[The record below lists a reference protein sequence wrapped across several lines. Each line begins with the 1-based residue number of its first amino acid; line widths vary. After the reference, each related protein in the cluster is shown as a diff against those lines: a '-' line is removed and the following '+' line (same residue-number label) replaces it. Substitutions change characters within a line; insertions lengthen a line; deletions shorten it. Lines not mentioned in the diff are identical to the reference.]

1 MQIAQARSRCI
12 GSPPLPFKAR
22 RERCWRVSMRIV
34 KALRGGLK
42 YIYGALLAL
51 YLASPVYAFTPAQV
65 PLLSSPAVPPNLML
79 LVDNSGSMYNI
90 IWASGFDPLLDRP
103 NIDYFSTQCISGLVT
118 VVCPFISTISGD
130 DTLALGDINA
140 LSIIDLS
147 LMCPFGGRPV
157 FRNGNQYCL
166 NLPDPAGNGLTRY
179 TADYLS
185 YLIDLVN
192 PGFFGVRNYTNGVI
206 PNDYRMNVAKNV
218 ATNLVTNNT
227 SLRIGL
233 ATFNDPNNFDLGAG
247 GKIARIVTDLSPVT
261 ANTYQPV
268 GVTQA
273 QATVNINALKQAIT
287 NLNPTAN
294 TPLAETYYEI
304 TRYFRGMSPF
314 YQSGSNY
321 VSPIQY
327 RCQKNYGV
335 VVTDG
340 LPTYDRTFPTDDP
353 DAALDRTR
361 SLPNWDLNAANDGAN
376 RFGDNEGDTLY
387 LDDLAKFAYDIDL
400 RRDAVTSGGDLTGK
414 SWDAAGFVKQNMST
428 YTIGFTAS
436 NQMLSDA
443 ANDTHGHGRYFQAN
457 DSAGLTSAL
466 NLALSDIY
474 AKVGSGAGGA
484 ANSSTLQTG
493 TQFYQTLYD
502 PTDWHGTVRAFNLDQ
517 VTGTLST
524 PVWTTDTAIVSG
536 STPPVFESWSTLA
549 TPKRI
554 TLDYANFSPAQQA
567 ALNATLPTNVTGT
580 ELIAWAKGTANAKF
594 RTRTRLLGDI
604 VNSSLGTAFPL
615 QKTAAD
621 LTGDTT
627 YTAYLATKASSMT
640 PSILANAND
649 GFFNVISTSDG
660 SRRYAYMPSTALTS
674 LATIASTTYGAG
686 VHKFTVDGQ
695 VAVFDTQLSAGS
707 SWRTVAYGG
716 TGAGGKAFFAIKLF
730 EGTSNTVSALW
741 EVKAPDT
748 SDTNNKF
755 NNLGYT
761 YAKPDVARMADGTGI
776 VVVGNGYGSFT
787 GRASLYVLNAN
798 TGAFITE
805 IQTPVLNS
813 ETDNGLSS
821 VKLRV
826 NAQNVVQ
833 AAYAGD
839 LKGRLWKFDMTGA
852 AATSWKVAFGGAP
865 MFTAPRGAAQP
876 ITVQPFVLDHPLN
889 GKIVYFG
896 TGKFIEV
903 ADKQTTGLQDFY
915 AIWDADTGTGSTVE
929 ANLQAQAVN
938 GSVTSNGAT
947 YFTSTNNDVDW
958 SVKKGWYMPLSAV
971 APYLGERIIYPA
983 QTSRDR
989 IIFSTASVNS
999 ADPCES
1005 TGTGRVFE
1013 LNAATGSM
1021 LNYQVLDTN
1030 GDNSINSSDLY
1041 AAGIGYT
1048 GIPVVSAIVSGTAD
1062 GNEVKIIN
1070 NSTGDTPDRLKE
1082 RGGSGNVFQR
1092 IMWRQIQ

>member
-1 MQIAQARSRCI
+1 MPTA
-12 GSPPLPFKAR
+12 
-22 RERCWRVSMRIV
+22 
-34 KALRGGLK
+34 KALCGGLK
-42 YIYGALLAL
+42 YLYGALLAL

-65 PLLSSPAVPPNLML
+65 PLLSSPAVSPNLML

-90 IWASGFDPLLDRP
+90 IWTTDFDPTVNRP
-103 NIDYFSTQCISGLVT
+103 DISYFSTQCISGLVT
-118 VVCPFISTISGD
+118 VPCPFASTISGD
-130 DTLALGDINA
+130 ETLALGDINA
-140 LSIIDLS
+140 LDIITLS

-157 FRNGNQYCL
+157 FRNNIQYCL
-166 NLPDPAGNGLTRY
+166 ALPDPAGGGLTRY
-179 TADYLS
+179 TASYLS
-185 YLIDLVN
+185 YLIDLVR
-192 PGFFGVRNYTNGVI
+192 PGFFGVRNYLNGVI
-206 PNDYRMNVAKNV
+206 PNDFRMNVAKNV

-233 ATFNDPNNFDLGAG
+233 ATFNDPNNFDLGPG
-247 GKIARIVTDLSPVT
+247 GKIARVVTDLSPVT
-261 ANTYQPV
+261 ATTYQPV

-273 QATVNINALKQAIT
+273 QATANINALKQAIT
-287 NLNPTAN
+287 NLSPTAN

-304 TRYFRGMSPF
+304 TRYFRGMPPF
-314 YQSGSNY
+314 YQNGSNY

-340 LPTYDRTFPTDDP
+340 LPTYDRTFPADDP
-353 DAALDRTR
+353 DDVLDTTR
-361 SLPNWDLNAANDGAN
+361 SLPNWDLNAANDGN
-376 RFGDNEGDTLY
+376 FLFGDGEGDRLY

-400 RRDAVTSGGDLTGK
+400 RRDAVTTGGDLTGK
-414 SWDAAGFVKQNMST
+414 SWDTAGFVKQDLST

-436 NQMLSDA
+436 NQMLIDA
-443 ANDTHGHGRYFQAN
+443 ADDNHGHGKYFQAN
-457 DSAGLTSAL
+457 DSSGLSSAL
-466 NLALSDIY
+466 DLALSDIY

-484 ANSSTLQTG
+484 ANSSTFQTG
-493 TQFYQTLYD
+493 TQFYQALYD
-502 PTDWHGTVRAFNLDQ
+502 PSDWHGTIKAFNLDQ
-517 VTGTLST
+517 ITGALSA
-524 PVWTTDTAIVSG
+524 PVWTTDTAIVTG
-536 STPPVFESWSTLA
+536 STPPVFESWSTLS
-549 TPKRI
+549 TPTKI
-554 TLDYANFSPAQQA
+554 PLEYASFSPAQQT
-567 ALNATLPTNVTGT
+567 ALNATLPTNATGA

-594 RTRTRLLGDI
+594 RSRTRLLGDI
-604 VNSSLGTAFPL
+604 VNSSLGIALPS
-615 QKTAAD
+615 QKTASD

-627 YTAYLATKASSMT
+627 YTTYLATKANSMT

-649 GFFNVISTSDG
+649 GFFNVINTSDG

-674 LATIASTTYGAG
+674 LATIASTNYGSG

-695 VAVFDTQLSAGS
+695 IAVFDTQLSAGS
-707 SWRTVAYGG
+707 AWRTVAYGG

-748 SDTNNKF
+748 SNTNNKF
-755 NNLGYT
+755 NSLGYA
-761 YAKPDVARMADGTGI
+761 YSKPDVARMADGTGI

-798 TGAFITE
+798 TGAFIAE
-805 IQTPVLNS
+805 IQTPVLNN

-839 LKGRLWKFDMTGA
+839 LKGRLWKFDMSGA
-852 AATSWKVAFGGAP
+852 AAASWKVAFGGAP
-865 MFTAPRGAAQP
+865 LFTAPRGANQP

-903 ADKQTTGLQDFY
+903 ADKQTTALQDFY
-915 AIWDADTGTGSTVE
+915 AIWDADSGAGSTVE
-929 ANLQAQAVN
+929 ENLQAQAVN
-938 GSVTSNGAT
+938 GSVISNGTT
-947 YFTSTNNDVDW
+947 YFTSTTNDVDW

-983 QTSRDR
+983 QTSRGR

-1030 GDNSINSSDLY
+1030 GDSAINRSDLFV
-1041 AAGIGYT
+1041 AGLGYT
-1048 GIPVVSAIVSGTAD
+1048 GIPVVSAIVAGTGD
-1062 GNEVKIIN
+1062 GNEVKIVN
-1070 NSTGDTPDRLKE
+1070 NSTGNTPDRLKE
-1082 RGGSGNVFQR
+1082 KGGSGNVYQR

>member
-1 MQIAQARSRCI
+1 MPTA
-12 GSPPLPFKAR
+12 
-22 RERCWRVSMRIV
+22 

-42 YIYGALLAL
+42 YLYGALLAL

-90 IWASGFDPLLDRP
+90 IWDSGFDASVNRP
-103 NIDYFSTQCISGLVT
+103 NISYYSTQCLSGVIT
-118 VVCPFISTISGD
+118 VVCPFITTLSDD
-130 DTLALGDINA
+130 DTLSVGDINA
-140 LSIIDLS
+140 YSIFTLS

-157 FRNGNQYCL
+157 FRNNTQYCL

-185 YLIDLVN
+185 YLIDLVPPN
-192 PGFFGVRNYTNGVI
+192 FFGVRDYTNGVI
-206 PNDYRMNVAKNV
+206 PNDYRMNVAKTV

-233 ATFNDPNNFDLGAG
+233 ATFNDPNNFDLGPG
-247 GKIARIVTDLSPVT
+247 GKIARVVSDLSPV
-261 ANTYQPV
+261 AISTYQPT
-268 GVTQA
+268 GVSQQKATQ
-273 QATVNINALKQAIT
+273 NITDLKTAIS
-287 NLNPTAN
+287 NLTPSAN

-304 TRYFRGMSPF
+304 TRYFRGMTPF
-314 YQSGSNY
+314 YQSGSTY

-335 VVTDG
+335 VITDG
-340 LPTYDRTFPTDDP
+340 LPTYDRTFPTNDP
-353 DAALDRTR
+353 DDVLDTTR

-376 RFGDNEGDTLY
+376 LSGDGEGDTLY

-400 RRDAVTSGGDLTGK
+400 RRDAVTTGGDLTGK
-414 SWDAAGFVKQNMST
+414 SWDTAGFVKQNMST

-436 NQMLSDA
+436 NQMLNDA
-443 ANDTHGHGRYFQAN
+443 ANDTHGHGKYFQAN
-457 DSAGLTSAL
+457 DSSGLSSAL
-466 NLALSDIY
+466 DLALSDIY

-502 PTDWHGTVRAFNLDQ
+502 PTDWHGTIKAFNLDKI
-517 VTGTLST
+517 TGALSA
-524 PVWTTDTAIVSG
+524 PVWTTDTAIVTG
-536 STPPVFESWSTLA
+536 STPPVFESWSTLS
-549 TPKRI
+549 TPTRI
-554 TLDYANFSPAQQA
+554 PLEYANFSPAQQT
-567 ALNATLPTNVTGT
+567 ALNATLPTNATGA

-594 RTRTRLLGDI
+594 RARPRLLGDI
-604 VNSSLGTAFPL
+604 VNSSLGIALPS
-615 QKTAAD
+615 QKTASD
-621 LTGDTT
+621 LTGDTA
-627 YTAYLATKASSMT
+627 YTTYLATKANSMT

-649 GFFNVISTSDG
+649 GFFNVINTSDG

-674 LATIASTTYGAG
+674 LATIASTTYGSG

-695 VAVFDTQLSAGS
+695 IAVFDTQLSAGS
-707 SWRTVAYGG
+707 AWRTVAYGG

-748 SDTNNKF
+748 SNANNKF
-755 NNLGYT
+755 NNLGYA
-761 YAKPDVARMADGTGI
+761 YSKPDVARMADGTGI

-798 TGAFITE
+798 TGAFIAE
-805 IQTPVLNS
+805 IQTPVLNN

-839 LKGRLWKFDMTGA
+839 LKGRLWKFDMSGA
-852 AATSWKVAFGGAP
+852 SAASWKVAFGGAP
-865 MFTAPRGAAQP
+865 LFTAPRGANQP

-903 ADKQTTGLQDFY
+903 ADKQTTALQDFY
-915 AIWDADTGTGSTVE
+915 AIWDADSGAGSTVE

-938 GSVTSNGAT
+938 GSVVSNGTT
-947 YFTSTNNDVDW
+947 YFTSTTNDVDW

-971 APYLGERIIYPA
+971 TPYLGERIIYPA
-983 QTSRDR
+983 QTSRGR

-1030 GDNSINSSDLY
+1030 GDNTINSSDLLV
-1041 AAGIGYT
+1041 AGLGYT
-1048 GIPVVSAIVSGTAD
+1048 GIPVVSAIVAGTGD
-1062 GNEVKIIN
+1062 GNEVKIVN
-1070 NSTGDTPDRLKE
+1070 NSTGNTPDRLKE
-1082 RGGSGNVFQR
+1082 KGGSGNVYQR

>member
-1 MQIAQARSRCI
+1 MPIA
-12 GSPPLPFKAR
+12 
-22 RERCWRVSMRIV
+22 

-42 YIYGALLAL
+42 YLYGALLAL

-65 PLLSSPAVPPNLML
+65 PLLTSPAVPPNLML

-90 IWASGFDPLLDRP
+90 IWASAFDPTIKRSD
-103 NIDYFSTQCISGLVT
+103 ISYYSTQCISGFIT
-118 VVCPFISTISGD
+118 VPCPFLSTISGD
-130 DTLALGDINA
+130 DTLSVGDINGINIFNFG
-140 LSIIDLS
+140 LL
-147 LMCPFGGRPV
+147 LCPSGGRPV
-157 FRNGNQYCL
+157 FRNNIRYCL
-166 NLPDPAGNGLTRY
+166 ALPDPAGGGLTRY
-179 TADYLS
+179 TANYLS
-185 YLIDLVN
+185 YLIDLVRPDSN
-192 PGFFGVRNYTNGVI
+192 GVRNYLNNVI
-206 PNDYRMNVAKNV
+206 PNDYRMAVAKFV
-218 ATNLVTNNT
+218 ATNLVSNNT
-227 SLRIGL
+227 SIRIGL
-233 ATFNDPNNFDLGAG
+233 ATFNDPNNSDLGPG
-247 GKIARIVTDLSPVT
+247 GKIARIVTDLAPVART
-261 ANTYQPV
+261 IYQPNEV
-268 GVTQA
+268 LQDQA
-273 QATVNINALKQAIT
+273 NKNSDALKSAIASLT
-287 NLNPTAN
+287 PSAN

-335 VVTDG
+335 VITDG
-340 LPTYDRTFPTDDP
+340 LPTYDRTFPTNDP
-353 DAALDRTR
+353 DDVLDTTR
-361 SLPNWDLNAANDGAN
+361 SLPNWDLNAANDGDN
-376 RFGDNEGDTLY
+376 LSGDGEGDTLY

-400 RRDAVTSGGDLTGK
+400 RRDAVTTGGDLTGK
-414 SWDAAGFVKQNMST
+414 SWDTAGFAKQNLST

-436 NQMLSDA
+436 NQMLNDA
-443 ANDTHGHGRYFQAN
+443 ANDTHGHGKYFQAN

-466 NLALSDIY
+466 SLALSDIY

-484 ANSSTLQTG
+484 ANSSTLQAG

-502 PTDWHGTVRAFNLDQ
+502 PTDWHGTIRAYNLDQ
-517 VTGTLST
+517 TTGALSA

-536 STPPVFESWSTLA
+536 ATAPVFESWNVA
-549 TPKRI
+549 TSGRI
-554 TLDYANFSPAQQA
+554 ALDYNAFSTAQQT
-567 ALNATLPTNVTGT
+567 ALNATLPTNATGA
-580 ELIAWAKGTANAKF
+580 ELIAWAKGTTNAKF

-604 VNSSLGTAFPL
+604 VNSSLGTAFPS

-627 YTAYLATKASSMT
+627 YTTYLATKTNSMT

-649 GFFNVISTSDG
+649 GFFNVINTSDG

-674 LATIASTTYGAG
+674 LATIASTTYGSG

-695 VAVFDTQLSAGS
+695 IAVFDTQLSAGS
-707 SWRTVAYGG
+707 AWRTVAYGG

-761 YAKPDVARMADGTGI
+761 YSEPDVARMADGTGI
-776 VVVGNGYGSFT
+776 MVVGNGYGSFT

-798 TGAFITE
+798 TGAFIAE
-805 IQTPVLNS
+805 IQTPVLNN

-839 LKGRLWKFDMTGA
+839 LKGRLWKFDMSGA
-852 AATSWKVAFGGAP
+852 TAASWKVAFGGAP
-865 MFTAPRGAAQP
+865 LFTAPRGANQP

-896 TGKFIEV
+896 TGKFLEV
-903 ADKQTTGLQDFY
+903 ADKQTTALQDFY
-915 AIWDADTGTGSTVE
+915 AIWDADSGTGSTVE

-938 GSVTSNGAT
+938 GSVISNGTT
-947 YFTSTNNDVDW
+947 YFTSTTNDVDW

-983 QTSRDR
+983 QTSRGR

-1021 LNYQVLDTN
+1021 LNYQVIDTN
-1030 GDNSINSSDLY
+1030 NDNSINSSDLLV
-1041 AAGIGYT
+1041 AGLGYT
-1048 GIPVVSAIVSGTAD
+1048 GIPVVSAIVSGTGD

-1070 NSTGDTPDRLKE
+1070 NSTGNTPDVLKE
-1082 RGGSGNVFQR
+1082 KGGSGNQR

>member
-1 MQIAQARSRCI
+1 MPTA
-12 GSPPLPFKAR
+12 
-22 RERCWRVSMRIV
+22 

-42 YIYGALLAL
+42 YLYGALLAL

-90 IWASGFDPLLDRP
+90 IWDSGFDASVNRP
-103 NIDYFSTQCISGLVT
+103 DISYFSTQCISGLVT
-118 VVCPFISTISGD
+118 VPCPFISTISGD
-130 DTLALGDINA
+130 DTLSLGDISSFNVF
-140 LSIIDLS
+140 SLS
-147 LMCPFGGRPV
+147 LMCLSGGHPV
-157 FRNGNQYCL
+157 FRGGVQYCL

-179 TADYLS
+179 TADYIS
-185 YLIDLVN
+185 YLIDLVR
-192 PGFFGVRNYTNGVI
+192 PGVFGVRNYLNGVI
-206 PNDYRMNVAKNV
+206 PNDFRMNVAKSV

-233 ATFNDPNNFDLGAG
+233 ATFNDPNNFDLGPG
-247 GKIARIVTDLSPVT
+247 GKIARVVTDLAPV
-261 ANTYQPV
+261 ARSTYQPDEV
-268 GVTQA
+268 SQD
-273 QATVNINALKQAIT
+273 QATKNSDALKLAIT
-287 NLNPTAN
+287 DLTPTAN

-314 YQSGSNY
+314 YQRGSDY

-335 VVTDG
+335 VITDG
-340 LPTYDRTFPTDDP
+340 LPTYDRTFPTNDP
-353 DAALDRTR
+353 DDVLDTTR

-376 RFGDNEGDTLY
+376 LSGDGEGDTLY

-400 RRDAVTSGGDLTGK
+400 RRDAVTTGGDLTGK
-414 SWDAAGFVKQNMST
+414 SWDTAGFAKQNLST

-436 NQMLSDA
+436 NQMLNDA
-443 ANDTHGHGRYFQAN
+443 ANDTHGHGKYFQAN

-502 PTDWHGTVRAFNLDQ
+502 PTDWHGTIKAFNLDKI
-517 VTGTLST
+517 TGALSA
-524 PVWTTDTAIVSG
+524 PVWTTDTAIVTG
-536 STPPVFESWSTLA
+536 STPPVFESWSTLS
-549 TPKRI
+549 TPTRI
-554 TLDYANFSPAQQA
+554 PLEYANFSPAQQT
-567 ALNATLPTNVTGT
+567 ALNATLPTNATGA
-580 ELIAWAKGTANAKF
+580 ELIAWAKGTASAKF
-594 RTRTRLLGDI
+594 RARPRLLGDI
-604 VNSSLGTAFPL
+604 VNSSLGIALPS
-615 QKTAAD
+615 QKTASD

-627 YTAYLATKASSMT
+627 YTTYLATKANSMT

-649 GFFNVISTSDG
+649 GFFNVINTSDG

-674 LATIASTTYGAG
+674 LATIASANYGSG

-695 VAVFDTQLSAGS
+695 IAVFDTQLSAGS
-707 SWRTVAYGG
+707 AWRTVAYGG
-716 TGAGGKAFFAIKLF
+716 TGSGGKAFFAIKLF

-748 SDTNNKF
+748 SNANNKF
-755 NNLGYT
+755 NNLGYA
-761 YAKPDVARMADGTGI
+761 YSKPDVARMADGTGI

-798 TGAFITE
+798 TGAFIAE
-805 IQTPVLNS
+805 IQTPVLNN

-839 LKGRLWKFDMTGA
+839 LKGRLWKFDMSGA
-852 AATSWKVAFGGAP
+852 TAASWKVAFGGAP
-865 MFTAPRGAAQP
+865 LFTAPRGANQP

-903 ADKQTTGLQDFY
+903 ADKQTTALQDFY
-915 AIWDADTGTGSTVE
+915 AIWDADSGAGSTVE

-938 GSVTSNGAT
+938 GSVISNGTT
-947 YFTSTNNDVDW
+947 YFTSTTNDVDW

-983 QTSRDR
+983 QTSRGR

-1021 LNYQVLDTN
+1021 LNYQVLDTS
-1030 GDNSINSSDLY
+1030 GDRAINRSDLLV
-1041 AAGIGYT
+1041 AGLGYI
-1048 GIPVVSAIVSGTAD
+1048 GIPVVSAIVAGTGD
-1062 GNEVKIIN
+1062 GNEVKIVN
-1070 NSTGDTPDRLKE
+1070 NSTGSNTDNLVEK
-1082 RGGSGNVFQR
+1082 GGSGSQR

>member
-1 MQIAQARSRCI
+1 MPTA
-12 GSPPLPFKAR
+12 
-22 RERCWRVSMRIV
+22 

-42 YIYGALLAL
+42 YLYGALLAL

-90 IWASGFDPLLDRP
+90 IWDSGFDASVNRP
-103 NIDYFSTQCISGLVT
+103 NISYYSTQCLSGVIT
-118 VVCPFISTISGD
+118 VVCPFITTLSDD
-130 DTLALGDINA
+130 DTLSVGDINA
-140 LSIIDLS
+140 YSIFTLS

-157 FRNGNQYCL
+157 FRNNTQYCL

-185 YLIDLVN
+185 YLIDLVPPN
-192 PGFFGVRNYTNGVI
+192 FFGVRDYTNGVI
-206 PNDYRMNVAKNV
+206 PNDYRMNVAKTV

-233 ATFNDPNNFDLGAG
+233 ATFNDPNNFDLGPG
-247 GKIARIVTDLSPVT
+247 GKIARVVSDLSPV
-261 ANTYQPV
+261 AISTYQPT
-268 GVTQA
+268 GVSQQKATQ
-273 QATVNINALKQAIT
+273 NITDLKTAIS
-287 NLNPTAN
+287 NLTPSAN

-304 TRYFRGMSPF
+304 TRYFRGMTPF
-314 YQSGSNY
+314 YQSGSTY

-335 VVTDG
+335 VITDG
-340 LPTYDRTFPTDDP
+340 LPTYDRTFPTNDP
-353 DAALDRTR
+353 DDVLDTTR

-376 RFGDNEGDTLY
+376 LSGDGEGDTLY

-400 RRDAVTSGGDLTGK
+400 RRDAVTTGGDLTGK
-414 SWDAAGFVKQNMST
+414 SWDTAGFVKQNMST

-436 NQMLSDA
+436 NQMLNDA
-443 ANDTHGHGRYFQAN
+443 ANDTHGHGKYFQAN
-457 DSAGLTSAL
+457 DSSGLSSAL
-466 NLALSDIY
+466 DLALSDIY

-502 PTDWHGTVRAFNLDQ
+502 PTDWHGTIKAFNLDKI
-517 VTGTLST
+517 TGALSA
-524 PVWTTDTAIVSG
+524 PVWTTDTAIVTG
-536 STPPVFESWSTLA
+536 STPPVFESWSTLS
-549 TPKRI
+549 TPTRI
-554 TLDYANFSPAQQA
+554 PLEYANFSPAQQT
-567 ALNATLPTNVTGT
+567 ALNATLPTNATGA
-580 ELIAWAKGTANAKF
+580 ELIAWAKGTASAKF
-594 RTRTRLLGDI
+594 RARPRLLGDI
-604 VNSSLGTAFPL
+604 VNSSLGIALPS
-615 QKTAAD
+615 QKTASD

-627 YTAYLATKASSMT
+627 YTTYLATKANSMT

-649 GFFNVISTSDG
+649 GFFNVINTSDG

-674 LATIASTTYGAG
+674 LATIASANYGSG

-695 VAVFDTQLSAGS
+695 IAVFDTQLSAGS
-707 SWRTVAYGG
+707 AWRTVAYGG

-748 SDTNNKF
+748 SNANNKF
-755 NNLGYT
+755 NNLGYA
-761 YAKPDVARMADGTGI
+761 YSKPDVARMADGTGI

-798 TGAFITE
+798 TGAFIAE
-805 IQTPVLNS
+805 IQTPLLNN
-813 ETDNGLSS
+813 ENDNGLSS

-839 LKGRLWKFDMTGA
+839 LKGRLWKFDMSGA
-852 AATSWKVAFGGAP
+852 TAASWKVAFGGAP
-865 MFTAPRGAAQP
+865 LFTAPRGANQP

-903 ADKQTTGLQDFY
+903 ADKQTTDLQDFY
-915 AIWDADTGTGSTVE
+915 AIWDADSGAGSTVE

-938 GSVTSNGAT
+938 GSVISNGTT
-947 YFTSTNNDVDW
+947 YFTSTTNDVDW

-983 QTSRDR
+983 QTSRGR

-1021 LNYQVLDTN
+1021 LNYQVLDTS
-1030 GDNSINSSDLY
+1030 GDRAINRSDLLV
-1041 AAGIGYT
+1041 AGLGYI
-1048 GIPVVSAIVSGTAD
+1048 GIPVVSAIVAGTGD
-1062 GNEVKIIN
+1062 GNEVKIVN
-1070 NSTGDTPDRLKE
+1070 NSTGSNTDDLVEK
-1082 RGGSGNVFQR
+1082 GGSGSQR